1 MQIQLGRRV
10 CPGLWLAALVLCA
23 LAAVLRPVA
32 AADPAATLKAAQAE
46 AVVIVHGPP
55 GRAYEAALTK
65 GFEQSHPGI
74 KVEYSGANNRT
85 AVPKL
90 FRERE
95 AGLFLWDVWIS
106 GPATAL
112 SQLMPKGV
120 FAPLPPILYAEN
132 TADDKWVHG
141 FADGWMDRG
150 KTYVY
155 AFDAGIQETAIINW
169 DYVKRE
175 DVKSV
180 ADLLKPQYAGKILFD
195 EPRRGGSGN
204 GSSMGILVNF
214 GEDFLRKLYAQK
226 VAVTENRRQA
236 AEWLVRGRYPIVF
249 GTGMNEL
256 AIFREQGLA
265 KNVGPIPMSPGEKVQ
280 MTPGFGAVSLV
291 DRAPHANAATVY
303 INWLLSAD
311 GQVKWTGTERTS
323 RRLDI
328 PCDEACQA
336 GRETLTKAGDSY
348 FKGQDEDAVP
358 LRERAIVVAKDV
370 IKSKMSGGEAE

>member
-1 MQIQLGRRV
+1 MQLQLRWFMGV
-10 CPGLWLAALVLCA
+10 ALVLLGA
-23 LAAVLRPVA
+23 LLAHPASAAP
-32 AADPAATLKAAQAE
+32 DPAATLKAAQTE
-46 AVVIVHGPP
+46 GTVVVHGPP

-65 GFEQSHPGI
+65 GFEQANPGI

-95 AGLFLWDVWIS
+95 AGLFLWDVWIG
-106 GPATAL
+106 GPATTL
-112 SQLMPKGV
+112 SQMMPKGV
-120 FAPLPPILYAEN
+120 FAQLPPVLYSDT

-155 AFDAGIQETAIINW
+155 AFDAGLQETAIINW
-169 DYVKRE
+169 DVVKRE

-180 ADLLKPQYAGKILFD
+180 RDILKPQYAGKILFD

-214 GEDFLRKLYAQK
+214 GEEFLRKLYAQK
-226 VAVTENRRQA
+226 VAVNENRRQT

-256 AIFREQGLA
+256 AIFREQGLG
-265 KNVGPIPMSPGEKVQ
+265 KNIGPIPMTPGEKIQ

-291 DRAPHANAATVY
+291 DRAPHRNAAIVY
-303 INWLLSAD
+303 VNWLLSAD
-311 GQVKWTGTERTS
+311 GQRAWTDTERTS

-328 PCDEACQA
+328 PCDETCQV
-336 GRETLTKAGDSY
+336 GRDTLAKAGDNY

-358 LRERAIVVAKDV
+358 LRERAMVIAKEA
-370 IKSKMSGGEAE
+370 IKSKMAGGESE